1 MRRKRKTSPEAEI
14 RAKAKQIMAE
24 REAEAYKAAA
34 LMIVSRKLDE
44 IRDLLQGVG
53 YTAANQPVGLVR
65 NLQTN
70 TQAAVP
76 GVGGPQAPIQ
86 HACTYCGA
94 ESVYRTKPNRYNRTG
109 TWLCRVHVGLR
120 KQHEQVGTAQ
130 PQVMNPEGQ
139 AVVVNGGAPLAPEKV
154 DTGVDVGVADAFAA
168 LGVS

>member
-1 MRRKRKTSPEAEI
+1 MPRTSRKRKISPEAEI

-44 IRDLLQGVG
+44 IREILSGAGLSARDVSSLVPQGTPVSR
-53 YTAANQPVGLVR
+53 NVSLVQP
-65 NLQTN
+65 
-70 TQAAVP
+70 
-76 GVGGPQAPIQ
+76 APIQ

-139 AVVVNGGAPLAPEKV
+139 AVVVNGGEPLAPEKV